1 MEFGPISRLSQ
12 RKQKILA
19 AVVDAYVETGEP
31 VGSKVLAEQL
41 GVSSATIRNEMAD
54 LAELGLLE
62 QPHTSAGRIP
72 SHLGYRVYIDH
83 LMGKLSIPAEEQ
95 RYLDGMLL
103 LNAYEPER
111 LLENVSQV
119 LAGMTRCA
127 AVSTTPSGSEAMIR
141 GVQFVQTSRRT
152 AMVILMTSAG
162 TMKNRIFRCDF
173 DLTPEMMRIFFR
185 VLNQH
190 LAGLPVAAVT
200 PGFIQSLG
208 ASLGEL
214 AILMSSALLAV
225 LEVARDSMEAEI
237 RLNGQTNLLFYPEF
251 TDGNARRVMDFL
263 ESRQELSRLLFRK
276 TEDSRAGSHV
286 QVLIGEEIHR
296 PELSDSSLLVARY
309 AIDGQDA
316 GVIGI
321 LGPTRMDYAKVMA
334 RLDYLAVSV
343 GRMLTEL
350 LQEEE

>member
-1 MEFGPISRLSQ
+1 MEFGSISRLSQ

-62 QPHTSAGRIP
+62 QPHPSAGRIP

-83 LMGKLSIPAEEQ
+83 LMGKSSIPAEEQ

-119 LAGMTRCA
+119 LAGMTQCA
-127 AVSTTPSGSEAMIR
+127 AVSTTPSGSEAIIR

-173 DLTPEMMRIFFR
+173 DITPEMMRIFLPGAQPTLGRASGGGGHAGIHPVPWGFPGR
-185 VLNQH
+185 ADHLNVVGA
-190 LAGLPVAAVT
+190 AGGAGGGQ
-200 PGFIQSLG
+200 GFH
-208 ASLGEL
+208 
-214 AILMSSALLAV
+214 
-225 LEVARDSMEAEI
+225 
-237 RLNGQTNLLFYPEF
+237 
-251 TDGNARRVMDFL
+251 
-263 ESRQELSRLLFRK
+263 
-276 TEDSRAGSHV
+276 GS
-286 QVLIGEEIHR
+286 
-296 PELSDSSLLVARY
+296 
-309 AIDGQDA
+309 
-316 GVIGI
+316 
-321 LGPTRMDYAKVMA
+321 
-334 RLDYLAVSV
+334 
-343 GRMLTEL
+343 
-350 LQEEE
+350 